1 MATKNLKETL
11 LTLGAEKELSNKTKA
26 YRLLIDPLS
35 SELELAL
42 CIRRT
47 KVYKKYAIVKS
58 TVDNILYTKIT
69 VTEEPKVL
77 NKRTFS
83 SLSNESIVF

>member
-11 LTLGAEKELSNKTKA
+11 LALGAEKELSNKTKA
-26 YRLLIDPLS
+26 YQLLIDPLS

-47 KVYKKYAIVKS
+47 KVYKKYAIVKF
-58 TVDNILYTKIT
+58 TVDNILYTKIY
-69 VTEEPKVL
+69 EGYY
-77 NKRTFS
+77 NFNCNRRTK
-83 SLSNESIVF
+83 SIK

>member
-11 LTLGAEKELSNKTKA
+11 LAFGAKNELSNKTKA
-26 YRLLIDPLS
+26 YRLLINPLS

-47 KVYKKYAIVKS
+47 KLYKKYAIVKS
-58 TVDNILYTKIT
+58 TVDNILYTK
-69 VTEEPKVL
+69 VTKEPEEL

-83 SLSNESIVF
+83 TKPNESIHF

>member
-11 LTLGAEKELSNKTKA
+11 LALGAEKELSNRTKA
-26 YRLLIDPLS
+26 YQLLIDPLS

-69 VTEEPKVL
+69 IVKKPEVL
-77 NKRTFS
+77 NKRTSS
-83 SLSNESIVF
+83 SLPNESIRF